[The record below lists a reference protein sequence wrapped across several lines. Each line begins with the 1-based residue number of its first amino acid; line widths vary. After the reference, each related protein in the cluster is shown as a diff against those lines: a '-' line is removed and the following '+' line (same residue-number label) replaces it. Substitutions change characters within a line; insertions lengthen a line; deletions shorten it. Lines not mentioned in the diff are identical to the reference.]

1 MTPGEQ
7 ILKCAD
13 CGADF
18 PFTEKEQAF
27 FQEKG
32 FTHPPKR
39 CPECRQK
46 RRADGG
52 GGGGRRGGG
61 GGGGMRRGGGG
72 GGGGGGFRADRPKY
86 TVVCNACG
94 QEASVPFEPIPGRAV
109 YCPTCYK
116 DRKGM
121 SSR

>member
-32 FTHPPKR
+32 FAHPPKR

-46 RRADGG
+46 RRTEGGPRRGGPYGG
-52 GGGGRRGGG
+52 GGPRRSGG
-61 GGGGMRRGGGG
+61 GGGGMGGP
-72 GGGGGGFRADRPKY
+72 RPDRPKY
-86 TVVCNACG
+86 TIVCNSCG
-94 QEASVPFEPIPGRAV
+94 QEATVPFEPIPGRAV
-109 YCPTCYK
+109 YCQNCYK
-116 DRKGM
+116 DRKGI